1 VPADGLLAASWLLI
15 ALPLAGAAV
24 LLLGGR
30 RTDRWGHLLG
40 TATVVAAFVIALL
53 CTFQLAGLDERS
65 VDVDLFTFISAG
77 DLDVRAGLLYDPLS
91 AVFVLLITGVGSLI
105 HIYSIGYMAHDPA
118 RRRFFA
124 YLNLFVAAMLL
135 LVLGNS
141 FVALYVGWEG
151 VGLASYLLIAFWYTR
166 PAAATAAKKA
176 FIMNRV
182 GDVGLALAIFLM
194 FSQLGTTSYD
204 GVFGAVGTL
213 AGGTVT
219 ALGLLLLLG
228 ACGKSGQFPLQ
239 AWLPD
244 AMEGPTPVSALI
256 HAATMVTAGVYLIA
270 RSAPIYDETPT
281 ARTVVLAIGALTL
294 LIGAIAGCAYDDI
307 KKVLAYSTVSQ
318 IGYMFLAVGLGPA
331 GYVAG
336 LAHLLAHG
344 FFKAGLF
351 LGAGSVMHAMN
362 DQVDMRR
369 FGGLWKKLP
378 VTFVTFGLGYLALIG
393 FPFLSGYYTKDA
405 IIEATFDRGDA
416 FGYAL
421 GGVAVLAAG
430 LTAFYM
436 TRLML
441 MTFFGRPRWEDGV
454 HPHESPA
461 VMTLPMV
468 VLAVG
473 SVFSGALLVAVFPLS
488 DWLEPVFGEPEEAQ
502 HVIAPLTIGIALTV
516 VMALGVLA
524 AWLFVGRR
532 EVPVTAPARVSPVT
546 RAARNA
552 LYADTVNE
560 SLFMR
565 PGQWLTRALVW
576 VDNRGV
582 DGAVNGLA
590 AGLGGSSSRLGRV
603 QTGFVRTYAL
613 GMLGGAVLVAGAL
626 LAVTAG

>member
-1 VPADGLLAASWLLI
+1 MLTYSWLLI

-40 TATVVAAFVIALL
+40 TATVALAFVVGVICAID
-53 CTFQLAGLDERS
+53 LAGLDKKS
-65 VDVDLFTFISAG
+65 AKVDLFTFISAG
-77 DLDVRAGLLYDPLS
+77 SLDIHAGLLVDPLS
-91 AVFVLLITGVGSLI
+91 LMFVLLITGVGSLI
-105 HIYSIGYMAHDPA
+105 HVYSIGYMADDPG

-141 FVALYVGWEG
+141 YVALYVGWEG

-182 GDVGLALAIFLM
+182 GDVGLTLAIFLM
-194 FSQLGTTSYD
+194 FSRLGTTSYA
-204 GVFGAVGTL
+204 GVFGSVGTV
-213 AGGTVT
+213 AGGTIT

-270 RSAPIYDETPT
+270 RSAPIYNHTET
-281 ARTVVLAIGALTL
+281 ARTVVMCIGALTL

-318 IGYMFLAVGLGPA
+318 IGYMFLAVGLGPV

-362 DQVDMRR
+362 DEVDMRR

-378 VTFVTFGLGYLALIG
+378 VTFWTFALGYVALIG
-393 FPFLSGYYTKDA
+393 FPGLSGYWTKDA
-405 IIEATFDRGDA
+405 IIEAAFARGGVS
-416 FGYAL
+416 GYVR
-421 GGVAVLAAG
+421 GGVAVLGAL

-441 MTFFGRPRWEDGV
+441 MTFFGRARWREGV
-454 HPHESPA
+454 HPHESPT
-461 VMTLPMV
+461 VMTAPMV
-468 VLAVG
+468 VLAFG
-473 SVFSGALLVAVFPLS
+473 SLGAAFLLVQACPLS
-488 DWLEPVFGEPEEAQ
+488 GWLEPVFGRRAEAS
-502 HVIAPLTIGIALTV
+502 
-516 VMALGVLA
+516 
-524 AWLFVGRR
+524 
-532 EVPVTAPARVSPVT
+532 APA
-546 RAARNA
+546 
-552 LYADTVNE
+552 
-560 SLFMR
+560 
-565 PGQWLTRALVW
+565 WI
-576 VDNRGV
+576 
-582 DGAVNGLA
+582 
-590 AGLGGSSSRLGRV
+590 
-603 QTGFVRTYAL
+603 
-613 GMLGGAVLVAGAL
+613 
-626 LAVTAG
+626 